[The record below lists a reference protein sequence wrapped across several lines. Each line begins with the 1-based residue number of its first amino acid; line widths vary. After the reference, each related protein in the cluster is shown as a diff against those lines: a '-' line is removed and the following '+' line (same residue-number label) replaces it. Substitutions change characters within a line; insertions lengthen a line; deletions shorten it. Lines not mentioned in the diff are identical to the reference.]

1 MLAAMTVEIVW
12 PAWLIAL
19 PLTLL
24 FYWLTLRAGR
34 RLRLLMDT
42 PTSKAKGVFIGQ
54 VELAGRAVLETP
66 VRSYLAERE
75 CVWTDYA
82 VEEQWARWE
91 TETYTDSKGNR
102 KTRQVRKT
110 GWTRVDEGGAK
121 PVFAVEDATGSVQIR
136 PEGAEVE
143 AERVF
148 DRTVGRG
155 DPLYY
160 GKGPAGGVSDS
171 TGQRRFTEDAI
182 LLGAAVFVAG
192 RARERS
198 DAVAPEIAADAEQNL
213 FLISCRGE
221 ARVQRGY
228 RRQFWVLGVLQLL
241 PLPVAWLVQAGESA
255 GLPRGWPAVALAGLL
270 LTLWLLGWCWM
281 AFNSLVHLRNRAAQA
296 ASLIEVQLKRRADLI
311 PRLVAVV
318 AGLRDH
324 ERTVQTELAAIRAQ
338 SVATPA
344 GQPGPDFAATAAAVR
359 VVAER
364 YPELVADAAF
374 RELQR
379 ELADTETRVAL
390 SRDYHTEIATH
401 LNTRLEIVPDR
412 WLARL
417 AGLRPQQLWQAE
429 GFERG
434 AVAARLDA

>member
-1 MLAAMTVEIVW
+1 MTIEIVW

-24 FYWLTLRAGR
+24 FCWLMLRAGR

-54 VELAGRAVLETP
+54 VELAGRAVIGTP
-66 VRSYLAERE
+66 VQSFLAGRE
-75 CVWTDYA
+75 CVWTEYA

-110 GWTRVDEGGAK
+110 GWTRVDGGGAK
-121 PVFAVEDATGSVQIR
+121 PVFAVEDETGSVQVR

-143 AERVF
+143 AVRIF
-148 DRTVGRG
+148 DQTVGRG

-160 GKGPAGGVSDS
+160 GKGPAGAVSDS
-171 TGQRRFTEDAI
+171 TGQRHFTE
-182 LLGAAVFVAG
+182 
-192 RARERS
+192 
-198 DAVAPEIAADAEQNL
+198 
-213 FLISCRGE
+213 E
-221 ARVQRGY
+221 A
-228 RRQFWVLGVLQLL
+228 
-241 PLPVAWLVQAGESA
+241 LVQAGEST
-255 GLPRGWPAVALAGLL
+255 GLPKAWPAGALAGLM
-270 LTLWLLGWCWM
+270 LTLWLFGWCWM

-338 SVATPA
+338 SMATPL
-344 GQPGPDFAATAAAVR
+344 GQPGPDFAATATAVR

-364 YPELVADAAF
+364 YPELVGDAAF

-390 SRDYHTEIATH
+390 SRDYHNEIATH
-401 LNTRLEIVPDR
+401 LNTRLEILPDR

-417 AGLRPQQLWQAE
+417 AGLRPRQLWQAE

-434 AVAARLDA
+434 PVAARVDG